1 MAARTVSTAGVG
13 EERGGAE
20 VAGLNF
26 RARRALARGPQ
37 DVRYVTVKFYGLD
50 GPAMSAEAIQQA
62 MRISPEEFE
71 ELRRRGVKSLREAER
86 G

>member
-1 MAARTVSTAGVG
+1 MAAGTVSAADVG
-13 EERGGAE
+13 AERDGAE
-20 VAGLNF
+20 VAGRNF

-37 DVRYVTVKFYGLD
+37 DVRYATVKFYGLD

-62 MRISPEEFE
+62 MRITPEEFE
-71 ELRRRGVKSLREAER
+71 ELRRRGIKSLREAER